1 MYAKNLNKLFLNLKL
16 NINIKNFRFL
26 LSGKLASSLIIK
38 YLIKNY
44 NINPKLNEIL
54 VPKFMGFWVYS
65 NIQQSI
71 QISTKFSEYTKIIWL
86 YHQFGIPQSIDVK
99 NFADENNL
107 LIIEDCAHVLKANLN
122 GGNSDI
128 LNSVYSIF
136 SFSKFIECAP
146 LGGVQS
152 TDKNFLLFID
162 DEINNSSKIQSFIID
177 NLMKIANFFSQNK
190 LMYKKLYNINYA
202 LWNFPSKNL
211 DNKINF
217 FKKYIKSETDLRNE
231 NFNYFKKELKGKI
244 YQSYFNYENLVCQ
257 KLPLV
262 VENLKLHKNI
272 IDKFEYYNF
281 PYELLTYDINRNFL
295 NPKFHKTIVIDHS
308 KNNPF
313 FRKQIELIRK
323 LA

>member
-1 MYAKNLNKLFLNLKL
+1 MNSENLHKLFLDLKFD
-16 NINIKNFRFL
+16 INDKNFRFL
-26 LSGKLASSLIIK
+26 LSGKLASSLILK
-38 YLIKNY
+38 YLIKSH

-54 VPKFMGFWVYS
+54 VPKFMGFWVYA

-107 LIIEDCAHVLKANLN
+107 LIIEDCAHVLKANLD

-136 SFSKFIECAP
+136 SFSKFIDCAP
-146 LGGVQS
+146 LGGMQS
-152 TDKNFLLFID
+152 IDKNFLLFLD
-162 DEINNSSKIQSFIID
+162 NEINESSKIQSILIN
-177 NLMKIANFFSQNK
+177 NLMKITKFFDPNK
-190 LMYKKLYNINYA
+190 LTYKKLYNVNYA

-211 DNKINF
+211 VNKINF
-217 FKKYIKSETDLRNE
+217 FKKNIKSEIYLRNE
-231 NFNYFKKELKGKI
+231 NFNFFKKEIKEKI
-244 YQSYFNYENLVCQ
+244 YQNYFNYENLVCQ

-262 VENLKLHKNI
+262 VDDLKLQKNI
-272 IDKFEYYNF
+272 IEKFEHYNF
-281 PYELLTYDINRNFL
+281 PYELLTYDKNRNFL
-295 NPKFHKTIVIDHS
+295 NPKFQKTIMIDHS
-308 KNNPF
+308 KNNPSF
-313 FRKQIELIRK
+313 HKQIELIRK